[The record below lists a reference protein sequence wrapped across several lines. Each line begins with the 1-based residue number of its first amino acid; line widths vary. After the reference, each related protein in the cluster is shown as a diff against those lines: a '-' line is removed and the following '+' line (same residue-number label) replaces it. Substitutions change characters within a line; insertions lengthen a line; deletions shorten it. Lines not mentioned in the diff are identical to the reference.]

1 MNRGDAAAATW
12 KFLGET
18 LRRRRDCD
26 VDTETSRG
34 ETGARDEWSR
44 PGAPQVHVT
53 SLAEVHKN
61 YFAKLKPGQLLSEE
75 GLAETSSAMRRWW
88 AAGRV
93 MHEES
98 RDASGDGYDYREDVS
113 VKLAAV

>member
-1 MNRGDAAAATW
+1 MGVRSGREVSQDLIF
-12 KFLGET
+12 K
-18 LRRRRDCD
+18 RDN
-26 VDTETSRG
+26 G
-34 ETGARDEWSR
+34 
-44 PGAPQVHVT
+44 VHVT